1 MITFREITEGLDLEE
16 AVDSQGQDPS
26 AKAAELVA
34 RAFAARNAAHFAH
47 LMTPSYA
54 AHIALN
60 EFYEGIIPLVD
71 SFAESY
77 IGRYGKFQMFPNVKE
92 SSPDGLSIVGNLTK
106 WLDSNRA
113 TISDMSEIQNI
124 IDEILS
130 LCNSAAYKLRE
141 LK

>member
-1 MITFREITEGLDLEE
+1 MITFREITEELDLEE
-16 AVDSQGQDPS
+16 AIDGQDPS
-26 AKAAELVA
+26 AKAAELIA

-60 EFYEGIIPLVD
+60 DFYEGIIPLVD

-92 SSPDGLSIVGNLTK
+92 SSPDGLSVVGNLTK
-106 WLDSNRA
+106 WIDSNRQM
-113 TISDMSEIQNI
+113 ISDVSEIQND
-124 IDEILS
+124 IDTILA
-130 LCNSAAYKLRE
+130 LCNSTAYKLRE

>member
-1 MITFREITEGLDLEE
+1 MITFREITEELDLEE
-16 AVDSQGQDPS
+16 AIDGQDPS
-26 AKAAELVA
+26 AKAAELIA

-60 EFYEGIIPLVD
+60 DFYDGIIPLVD

-92 SSPDGLSIVGNLTK
+92 SSPDGLSVVGNLTK
-106 WLDSNRA
+106 WIDSNRQM
-113 TISDMSEIQNI
+113 ISEVSEIQNI

-130 LCNSAAYKLRE
+130 LCNSTAYKLRE